1 MVEPYDIIAFNT
13 ARESEN
19 KMHDDTVAQKFGF
32 AGGLVPGVDVYAY
45 MTRAPLLQF
54 GEDFLQRGVMSA
66 RFLKPVYDGE
76 KTTVASELEDGHL
89 RLSAVSRGDLC
100 ATGEAFLGSSPTPKL
115 PDYEAVELVTER
127 SPADEETLK
136 VGRLLGIA
144 PVTITAE
151 SLAAYLDDIRET
163 ETIYANQGLCHPGFY
178 TRLFNWA
185 LKNNVVLGPWI
196 HVSSATDHFA
206 AARVGDTL
214 TVRARVADNYD
225 RKGHRFVDLDGIVV
239 ANGERVIARV
249 HHSAIYKPRQL
260 VAA

>member
-1 MVEPYDIIAFNT
+1 MDYEIIAYNT

-19 KMHDDTVAQKFGF
+19 KMHDDEVARKFGF

-45 MTRAPLLQF
+45 MTRAPLLHF
-54 GEDFLQRGVMSA
+54 GEDFLHRGVMSA

-76 KTTVASELEDGHL
+76 RTTITSEVEDG
-89 RLSAVSRGDLC
+89 RMRVSAVSRGDLC
-100 ATGEAFLGSSPTPKL
+100 ATGEAYVGTMPAPRLA
-115 PDYEAVELVTER
+115 DYEAVDLVGER
-127 SPADEETLK
+127 SSADEESLK

-151 SLAAYLDDIRET
+151 SLSAYLDDVRET
-163 ETIYANQGLCHPGFY
+163 APAYATQGLCHPGLY

-196 HVSSATDHFA
+196 HVASTTDHFA

-214 TVRARVADNYD
+214 TIRSRVADNYE
-225 RKGHRFVDLDGIVV
+225 RKGHRFVDIDGIVV
-239 ANGERVIARV
+239 ANGEKVIARV
-249 HHSAIYKPRQL
+249 FHSAIYRPRQL
-260 VAA
+260 AAA